1 MHNLIGVKHVDMNSL
16 ILMNAQNVEA
26 KTLLAQRMDAT
37 VNKVQAELEDKK
49 SLFTTSKND
58 LELRIKLLQEQI
70 QCLDELIKADETLWA

>member
-1 MHNLIGVKHVDMNSL
+1 MRLTKRQTALTALHSFCVKCRD
-16 ILMNAQNVEA
+16 EA